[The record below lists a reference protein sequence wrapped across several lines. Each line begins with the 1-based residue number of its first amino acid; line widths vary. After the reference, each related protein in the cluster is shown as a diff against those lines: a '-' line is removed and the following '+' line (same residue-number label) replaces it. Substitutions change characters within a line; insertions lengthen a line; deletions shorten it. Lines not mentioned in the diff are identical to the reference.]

1 MKVKDKFSIL
11 NNSNNN
17 GVIAIREKPSVE
29 IDENYEEVKMHDY
42 LYSFHEIIAVGK
54 KLEQLLEKT
63 L

>member
-29 IDENYEEVKMHDY
+29 IDENYEEVKM
-42 LYSFHEIIAVGK
+42 
-54 KLEQLLEKT
+54 LETYNGDKNEQI
-63 L
+63 